1 VEGEG
6 PAGDGLTT
14 LRLAPGSATVEQPGG
29 GYRAGMTPH
38 PTPWTM
44 ETGTAGLIRFYHE
57 IAGVGLRGE
66 WRRELIGPVGGGE
79 DWYRPDQRPQK
90 GELAAPSSFM
100 QRALRKCLVLAGESP
115 RTIRSHV
122 KIFDQA
128 IPD

>member
-1 VEGEG
+1 MSTEGG
-6 PAGDGLTT
+6 VV
-14 LRLAPGSATVEQPGG
+14 S
-29 GYRAGMTPH
+29 
-38 PTPWTM
+38 
-44 ETGTAGLIRFYHE
+44 GT
-57 IAGVGLRGE
+57 
-66 WRRELIGPVGGGE
+66 RRTRGGGE